1 MPPLFTGL
9 YSGVFPLP
17 GAFSKTSES
26 HWNHSVEHSISGPRP
41 NQNAVTPPFSQP
53 VSAGQPGPG
62 TTAFPVQKST
72 KAGSLFQAV
81 RPAISGEHGPWPP
94 QGMEKRRRYSS
105 EPGPPPMYLRINQPL
120 PFKRNGAPRPRS
132 VINRVQPK
140 GRAAQIRDWRRP
152 APKGPPYTLNGAKP
166 PPGQPGRPHHGGPGS
181 DCPGDNSA
189 PGAGQ
194 RFAPSHRES
203 PAL

>member
-26 HWNHSVEHSISGPRP
+26 HWNHSVEHSISAPRP

-53 VSAGQPGPG
+53 VSVGQSGPG

-81 RPAISGEHGPWPP
+81 RPAISGEHGPLAPP
-94 QGMEKRRRYSS
+94 GNEKEEKVRFGTR
-105 EPGPPPMYLRINQPL
+105 PAAHVPPDQSAAAP
-120 PFKRNGAPRPRS
+120 KRNGAPRPRS

-166 PPGQPGRPHHGGPGS
+166 PPGQPGRRRRGGPDS
-181 DCPGDNSA
+181 DCPGGNSA
-189 PGAGQ
+189 PAAGL